1 MIKAI
6 KAQLNFWRLNTL
18 SLLRKKQLHYST
30 DKTMV
35 AHLRKKIDC
44 NHKWYG
50 SSYGGFYI
58 NPSLLNENSIIY
70 SFGIGKD
77 ITFDLACIRNH
88 KCKVFG
94 FDPTPKSINYI
105 SSKRI
110 NEKFKFFQYGIASE
124 TAIQEFFL
132 PADSRGVSGSLVNTD
147 AVDEKNKITVQMKS
161 FTDITSE
168 LGHTAIDVVKMDIEG
183 SEYEVLENV
192 IDAGIPVKQILVEFH
207 DRLFDPTEFRSKHIV
222 EKMRLRGYEIFAVS
236 MSFEEVSFIYRN

>member
-18 SLLRKKQLHYST
+18 SLVRKIQLHYST

-35 AHLRKKIDC
+35 AHLQKKIDY

-58 NPSLLNENSIIY
+58 NPSLLNENSIVY

-105 SSKRI
+105 GSKRI
-110 NEKFKFFQYGIASE
+110 SEKFKFFQYGIAAE
-124 TAIQEFFL
+124 TGIQEFFL